1 MEAAAEAQ
9 IPRPFLKSH
18 CCCGG
23 GGGDV
28 DDLKISGHASF
39 ASRRPLFRTRHWKAT
54 AAAMM
59 LPQSSR
65 RSEPKAVF
73 EIHCKISLLTMAV
86 SNFAQALAQAKRQS
100 YLCNISQVLAGNSSL
115 K

>member
-18 CCCGG
+18 CCCGGGGG

-39 ASRRPLFRTRHWKAT
+39 ASRRPLFRTRH
-54 AAAMM
+54 
-59 LPQSSR
+59 
-65 RSEPKAVF
+65 
-73 EIHCKISLLTMAV
+73 
-86 SNFAQALAQAKRQS
+86 
-100 YLCNISQVLAGNSSL
+100 
-115 K
+115 